1 MAKLKGKGW
10 RRKRRGGRGRGVS
23 SLFVFVGYPYIQMV
37 LFCYLFVNEI
47 SAFIYLIY

>member
-1 MAKLKGKGW
+1 MTKLKGNGW
-10 RRKRRGGRGRGVS
+10 RRRRRGGGVGVVS

-47 SAFIYLIY
+47 SAFIYFIY